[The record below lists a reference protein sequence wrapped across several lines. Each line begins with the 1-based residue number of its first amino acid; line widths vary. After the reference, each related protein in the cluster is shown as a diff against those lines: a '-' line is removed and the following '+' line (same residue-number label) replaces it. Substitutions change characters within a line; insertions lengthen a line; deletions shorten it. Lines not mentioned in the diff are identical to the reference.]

1 MLFAAL
7 LRLSG
12 LSPDDA
18 VAFLGVRRKM
28 INAWMRPDGSPAQK
42 SMQKL
47 YDLIDRQEREA
58 ERLIE
63 EWDEA
68 GRPETFEGE
77 VAGSDEA
84 AQAAGWPSVGAQAVP
99 FAIAQATLVHVR
111 MRVDV
116 VEPVEAVE
124 TEEEES

>member
-84 AQAAGWPSVGAQAVP
+84 AQAA
-99 FAIAQATLVHVR
+99 
-111 MRVDV
+111 
-116 VEPVEAVE
+116 
-124 TEEEES
+124 